1 MHAEMGC
8 RYAAPLGGARTT
20 IVFNGNVF
28 KHQGLQRRHAHG
40 QVPKQLTGFFQ
51 RCNVIQKSEP
61 RTYFNVTGSQF
72 TRNYLLHR
80 QPTFERVSAKQPG
93 ERAGAPY
100 Y

>member
-40 QVPKQLTGFFQ
+40 QVPKQLTRNRLFSALQ
-51 RCNVIQKSEP
+51 CDSEI
-61 RTYFNVTGSQF
+61 
-72 TRNYLLHR
+72 
-80 QPTFERVSAKQPG
+80 
-93 ERAGAPY
+93 RAPNIF
-100 Y
+100 